1 MKDSKKDILI
11 RKIINNIK
19 NLDVAWYLKQEVQ
32 DFLKYLHYYKLK
44 NILQNADAL
53 SEYLI
58 YLDKKN
64 TDQICGLDHNIN
76 CDLQKTQDNLYYY
89 ISKKWLNEVWKEKI
103 NQKIWENDYNLISI
117 MQWLKWFLLLTAD
130 EFCNASQTRMFINKI
145 IRQKENILNGQNNK
159 KQKA

>member
-1 MKDSKKDILI
+1 
-11 RKIINNIK
+11 
-19 NLDVAWYLKQEVQ
+19 LKQEVQ

-89 ISKKWLNEVWKEKI
+89 ISKK
-103 NQKIWENDYNLISI
+103 
-117 MQWLKWFLLLTAD
+117 
-130 EFCNASQTRMFINKI
+130 
-145 IRQKENILNGQNNK
+145 
-159 KQKA
+159 